1 MRALDI
7 KEIFHK
13 ELDAL
18 YGKEE
23 VESFFFICTEYY
35 LNAPRI
41 QFSLDPEFTL
51 VKSEVDIFFKV
62 LEDLKQQIPIQY
74 IIGQTE
80 FYGLKFKVDH
90 NVLIPRQETEE
101 LVALIIAYSKTR
113 KPNSEPLKILDI
125 GTGSGCIAITLAK
138 HIPNARVFALDI
150 SNDALSVARK
160 NAELNTVT
168 ITYIEMD
175 ILNISSNPILEA
187 ASEFDIIVSNPP
199 YVRDL
204 EKIEIQPNV
213 LNHEPH
219 LALFVK
225 DDNPLLFYK
234 AVIDFAINNLKQ
246 KGRLYFEINQYLGE
260 ETKALLESSNFED
273 VALIKDLNMNDR
285 IIKGIKKD
293 E

>member
-62 LEDLKQQIPIQY
+62 LEDLKHQIPIQY

-125 GTGSGCIAITLAK
+125 GTGSGCIAISLAK

-160 NAELNTVT
+160 NAELNAVT
-168 ITYIEMD
+168 IIYLEMD
-175 ILNISSNPILEA
+175 ILNISSNPMLEA
-187 ASEFDIIVSNPP
+187 ASEFDVIVSNPP

-204 EKIEIQPNV
+204 EKIEMQPNV

-234 AVIDFAINNLKQ
+234 AVIDFAH
-246 KGRLYFEINQYLGE
+246 
-260 ETKALLESSNFED
+260 
-273 VALIKDLNMNDR
+273 
-285 IIKGIKKD
+285 
-293 E
+293 

>member
-1 MRALDI
+1 M
-7 KEIFHK
+7 
-13 ELDAL
+13 
-18 YGKEE
+18 
-23 VESFFFICTEYY
+23 
-35 LNAPRI
+35 
-41 QFSLDPEFTL
+41 
-51 VKSEVDIFFKV
+51 
-62 LEDLKQQIPIQY
+62 LEDLKHQRPIQY

-150 SNDALSVARK
+150 STDALSVARK
-160 NAELNTVT
+160 NEELNTVT

-225 DDNPLLFYK
+225 DDNPLIFYK